1 MAFRLPVGS
10 LAAVGLVGLTLS
22 PALAQSSTVL
32 FPRPGV
38 ICDSPARICYD
49 SLGPSIAITRDS
61 YGPIA
66 AAALSA
72 SMAATG
78 NRPDFRLSSGQA
90 CVIARRTCY
99 DDGWSMRNVSYSLTR
114 QLFGMAPP
122 VPGPTPGQ
130 VSRDRGLCSVSRGS
144 DAVFD
149 GPCLMKRVLINGQNR
164 YEVRLQN
171 GNRFEFAQQGTGYLI
186 RDGFGSTWPVTFVDH
201 GNTGIFRFGGYTL
214 VTTLIGATR
223 QPTATTGQAIGSA
236 LGTLLNSLFQ

>member
-10 LAAVGLVGLTLS
+10 LAAVGLVGFSLS
-22 PALAQSSTVL
+22 PALAQAPGIL

-38 ICDSPARICYD
+38 VCDNVARACFD
-49 SLGPSIAITRDS
+49 NLGPSIGITRDL
-61 YGPIA
+61 YGQIA
-66 AAALSA
+66 ANSLTANLA
-72 SMAATG
+72 MGG
-78 NRPDFRLSSGQA
+78 NRRDFRLSSGQV
-90 CVIARRTCY
+90 CVIAGRTCY
-99 DDGWSMRNVSYSLTR
+99 DDGWSMRNVAHGLTR

-122 VPGPTPGQ
+122 APGPAPGQ

-144 DAVFD
+144 EAVFD
-149 GPCLMKRVLINGQNR
+149 GPCLMKRLFINGQNR

-171 GNRFEFAQQGTGYLI
+171 GNRFEFAQQGSGYLI
-186 RDGFGSTWPVTFVDH
+186 RDGFGNTWPVAFVDH

-223 QPTATTGQAIGSA
+223 QPTTTTGQALGTA